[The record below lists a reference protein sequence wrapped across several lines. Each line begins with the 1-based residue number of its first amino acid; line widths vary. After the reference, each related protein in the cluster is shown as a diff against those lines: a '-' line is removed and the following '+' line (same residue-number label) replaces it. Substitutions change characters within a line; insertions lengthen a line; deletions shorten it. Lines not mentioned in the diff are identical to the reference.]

1 MTVLVMHGLVEQLLE
16 GAEQTA
22 RRCRLLYATQLS
34 SHNQVYTLPRRK
46 YGFVRRGLCHF
57 LCWSFGARRGET
69 CTRVHQTAE
78 FYRNSR
84 RIGQTT
90 GG

>member
-1 MTVLVMHGLVEQLLE
+1 MTMWVMHGLVEQLPQ

-22 RRCRLLYATQLS
+22 RRCRPLDATELS
-34 SHNQVYTLPRRK
+34 SHNQVYTLPRRE
-46 YGFVRRGLCHF
+46 YGFVRMGLCHF
-57 LCWSFGARRGET
+57 LCWSCGVRRGAGF
-69 CTRVHQTAE
+69 TRIHQTAE
-78 FYRNSR
+78 FCRNSR